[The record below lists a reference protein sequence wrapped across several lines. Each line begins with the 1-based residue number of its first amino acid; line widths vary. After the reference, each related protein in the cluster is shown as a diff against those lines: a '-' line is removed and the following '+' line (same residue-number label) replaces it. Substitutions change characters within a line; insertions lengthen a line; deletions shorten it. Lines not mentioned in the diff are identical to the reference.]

1 MNQDQFEAYTKWLL
15 SQSADLLISKGAE
28 YAGSED
34 RLSNFKRGAT
44 DTGAS
49 PEQVC
54 WIYLSKH
61 LDSLKTHIRTGKQ
74 GSEPIQGRIAD
85 AMNYIILLGALLHE
99 KQAQREP
106 TIKWAGAGLPS
117 GCLPP
122 EQA

>member
-1 MNQDQFEAYTKWLL
+1 MNQVQFEQYTKWLL
-15 SQSADLLISKGAE
+15 DQSAGLLVSKGAE
-28 YAGSED
+28 YAGLED
-34 RLSNFKRGAT
+34 RLANFKRGAV

-61 LDSLKTHIRTGKQ
+61 LDSLKTFIRTGKQ

-99 KQAQREP
+99 AQAHKDKSPGYITGGPQP
-106 TIKWAGAGLPS
+106 
-117 GCLPP
+117 
-122 EQA
+122 